1 MDVHCRGG
9 LFSQNIGLEVCLN
22 MGAVMSYRLCIIQ
35 LDIGQTN
42 EVDLLQLCKDYYYL
56 TTAS

>member
-1 MDVHCRGG
+1 MDVHRRGG

-35 LDIGQTN
+35 LDIGQMN
-42 EVDLLQLCKDYYYL
+42 EVHLLQLCKDY
-56 TTAS
+56 

>member
-1 MDVHCRGG
+1 MDVHHWGG

-35 LDIGQTN
+35 LDIGQMN
-42 EVDLLQLCKDYYYL
+42 EVHLLQLCKDY
-56 TTAS
+56 